1 MDRGIIVL
9 CNYVKRKYVIS
20 GHYLPALSLRPLGS
34 PNGIN
39 CMEYI
44 TYNKQHIPQGE
55 LIKLYKA
62 INRQV

>member
-1 MDRGIIVL
+1 MVIIMDRGIIVL

-34 PNGIN
+34 PDGIN

-44 TYNKQHIPQGE
+44 TYNKQYIP
-55 LIKLYKA
+55 LFTDSPVTL
-62 INRQV
+62 